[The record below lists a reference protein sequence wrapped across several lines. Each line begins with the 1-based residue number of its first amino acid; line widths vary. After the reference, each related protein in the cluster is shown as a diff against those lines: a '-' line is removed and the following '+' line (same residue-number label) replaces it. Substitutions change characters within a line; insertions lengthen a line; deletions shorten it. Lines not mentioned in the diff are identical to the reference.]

1 MQGGDYRAGWVMKDL
16 GCPGD
21 FDKVIIILITGNLLK
36 TFNIFKKF
44 CFPSSLINSKY
55 WNS

>member
-21 FDKVIIILITGNLLK
+21 FDKVIIIPITGNLRASPTLSDYFRNK
-36 TFNIFKKF
+36 RVD
-44 CFPSSLINSKY
+44 
-55 WNS
+55 